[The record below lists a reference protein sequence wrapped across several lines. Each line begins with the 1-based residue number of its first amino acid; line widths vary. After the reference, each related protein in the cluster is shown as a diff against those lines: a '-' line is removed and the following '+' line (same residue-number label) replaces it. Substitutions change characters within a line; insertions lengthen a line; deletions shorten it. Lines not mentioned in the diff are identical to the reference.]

1 MHKDRVLLI
10 DGLNLFTRHFIANPA
25 MSENGDHVGGVS
37 GFFNAMMY
45 LVEKCKPESV
55 IVIWEGGGSDK
66 KRGLFKDYKK
76 GSRPQKLN
84 RYYEDDIPSTYENR
98 SYQLKTLIAILSCVP
113 VCQTYISGAE
123 ADDAIG
129 YLSKYLLKEKNK
141 IIISSDHDFYQ
152 LVNEKTIIWSPTLKA
167 FVDKEK
173 VIERFGIHPNNFC
186 LAKSITGDPSDNI
199 PGVKGV
205 GYKSLSKRFQ
215 KLTESNEY
223 MLYDMIVDA
232 KSMARPKGPKIFENI
247 VNNESLIR
255 RNNKLVLLDTN
266 NLSLTH
272 IQKIE
277 SDIENFIPAW
287 NNMNMQKIL
296 KASTIKTI
304 DPLRWNYLLRNL
316 KKGTIK

>member
-1 MHKDRVLLI
+1 
-10 DGLNLFTRHFIANPA
+10 
-25 MSENGDHVGGVS
+25 
-37 GFFNAMMY
+37 
-45 LVEKCKPESV
+45 
-55 IVIWEGGGSDK
+55 
-66 KRGLFKDYKK
+66 
-76 GSRPQKLN
+76 
-84 RYYEDDIPSTYENR
+84 
-98 SYQLKTLIAILSCVP
+98 
-113 VCQTYISGAE
+113 
-123 ADDAIG
+123 
-129 YLSKYLLKEKNK
+129 
-141 IIISSDHDFYQ
+141 
-152 LVNEKTIIWSPTLKA
+152 
-167 FVDKEK
+167 
-173 VIERFGIHPNNFC
+173 
-186 LAKSITGDPSDNI
+186 
-199 PGVKGV
+199 
-205 GYKSLSKRFQ
+205 
-215 KLTESNEY
+215 
-223 MLYDMIVDA
+223 MIVDA